1 LVPYLV
7 CTVLF
12 VGSAA
17 PAPAQSNVWVGG
29 GGVPDWSNGGNWVTG
44 VAPLSGATNNLLF
57 AGTSQLN
64 TSQNI
69 ANPFDLNA
77 LTFDTS
83 AGAFVINSNALR
95 FVVNGTTAPS
105 LALNNNTPITV
116 TFNNP
121 VTFNATGT
129 IGGTGTASLVFG
141 PLTVGAGTLTVNRN
155 NVTAGTLTVAN
166 GATIAPASP
175 ASTIGTLNVGSGGAS
190 ITGTYAAEL
199 SGTTSDRLAISG
211 PLTLLAGST
220 LVLAGTPT
228 AGTVYTLASYTQVNG
243 TFTTVTGLP
252 PGYTLAYNPTSLQL
266 VPEPALILA
275 LCAAGAGVVGWRR
288 RESRSRPEAIA

>member
-1 LVPYLV
+1 
-7 CTVLF
+7 
-12 VGSAA
+12 
-17 PAPAQSNVWVGG
+17 
-29 GGVPDWSNGGNWVTG
+29 
-44 VAPLSGATNNLLF
+44 
-57 AGTSQLN
+57 
-64 TSQNI
+64 
-69 ANPFDLNA
+69 
-77 LTFDTS
+77 
-83 AGAFVINSNALR
+83 
-95 FVVNGTTAPS
+95 VNGTTAPS

-211 PLTLLAGST
+211 PLTLAAGST

-243 TFTTVTGLP
+243 TFTNVTGLP
-252 PGYTLAYNPTSLQL
+252 AGYTLAYNPTSLQL

-275 LCAAGAGVVGWRR
+275 VCAAGAGVVGWRR
-288 RESRSRPEAIA
+288 RESRSRPEAVA

>member
-7 CTVLF
+7 CTGLF

-44 VAPLSGATNNLLF
+44 VAPVSGANNDLLF

-69 ANPFDLNA
+69 LNPPFDLNA

-95 FVVNGTTAPS
+95 FVVNGTTAPT
-105 LALNNNTPITV
+105 LASNTAATI
-116 TFNNP
+116 TFNNQN
-121 VTFNATGT
+121 VIFNATGS
-129 IGGTGTASLVFG
+129 IGGTGAGSIVINSLTAA
-141 PLTVGAGTLTVNRN
+141 AGTLSVPRN
-155 NVTAGTLTVAN
+155 GVTAGTLTVQT
-166 GATIAPASP
+166 GATIAPAAP

-211 PLTLLAGST
+211 PLTLAAGST

-243 TFTTVTGLP
+243 TFTNVTGLP

-288 RESRSRPEAIA
+288 RESRSRREAIA